1 MIERSVPLV
10 EQVKNYLLDRI
21 VEGGYSE
28 SGGRLPSEN
37 QLSAE
42 LNVSRSTVREALSQL
57 ARQGTVIRRHGIGT
71 FVNQHARHLV
81 SSINEVVEFHEMI
94 TNQGYDADVHLARV
108 EIQPA
113 GTWAAELGLEP
124 DDDVVL
130 VDKVFLAGGNPVIF
144 CRNTVSLALFPKESR
159 QGLTSDPAWREP
171 IYKILLERCRED
183 VTHHVARIR
192 AATAD
197 RLIAETLACPSG
209 HPLLFIS
216 EVGYNVDQNPVV
228 SCLEYY
234 RDDLIH
240 FHAVRG
246 LVRPFS
252 WESAQNKSEY

>member
-21 VEGGYSE
+21 AAGGYSE
-28 SGGRLPSEN
+28 SGGRLPSEH

-42 LNVSRSTVREALSQL
+42 LDVSRSTVREALSQL

-71 FVNQHARHLV
+71 FVNQHARHLT

-94 TNQGYDADVHLARV
+94 TNQGYDSDVHLIGV

-113 GTWAAELGLEP
+113 GKKAAELGLAT
-124 DDDVVL
+124 DDDVVV

-144 CRNTVSLALFPKESR
+144 CRNTVALALIPKEFR
-159 QGLTSDPAWREP
+159 KGLTSDSAWREP
-171 IYKILLERCRED
+171 IYKVLLERCHED
-183 VTHHVARIR
+183 VMHHVARIR
-192 AATAD
+192 ATTAGR
-197 RLIAETLACPSG
+197 RLAETLACSSG

-216 EVGYNVDQNPVV
+216 EVGYNVDQKPVV
-228 SCLEYY
+228 LCLEYY

-252 WESAQNKSEY
+252 WEAD